1 MIKNLLIIFAIIF
14 YLNNA
19 LAQQAITKIRI
30 SQVVEHPALD
40 MTTKGIIDTLLKNG
54 YKKGES
60 LDLRIESAQAS
71 PVVAAQIASKFVNQ
85 SPDLVVSVGT
95 LSTQS
100 LVKYAIQSKIKL
112 VFSTVTSP
120 YEIGATGANIS
131 GVSNFID
138 LEPQID
144 LFIKLQPQLKK
155 LGILYNPGE
164 LNSVSIVNQLEKICV
179 KYGLIL
185 VKQTISKT
193 ADSAQAATKL
203 ANNADAIFISNDNTA
218 LSSLNTIINA
228 ANAKKI
234 PVYVS
239 DTDAVE
245 SGALA
250 ALGPN
255 QYNIGVQTGEMILKI
270 LSGTN
275 INDIPIEFPKQQ
287 ETYINLDTAKKLG
300 IDVSSELLSSA
311 KLIKKTS

>member
-1 MIKNLLIIFAIIF
+1 MIKNLSIIFAIIF

-54 YKKGES
+54 YKKEEN

-85 SPDLVVSVGT
+85 SPDLVISVGT

-100 LVKYAIQSKIKL
+100 LVKYAMQSKIKL

-120 YEIGATGANIS
+120 YEIGATGTNIS
-131 GVSNFID
+131 GVSNFVD

-144 LFIKLQPQLKK
+144 LFMKLQPKLKK

-287 ETYINLDTAKKLG
+287 ETYINLDAAKKLG
-300 IDVSSELLSSA
+300 IDVSSELLLSA